1 MRKSEDLKPR
11 LSRFARLM
19 APRMRTPSRPV
30 GFWLL
35 LMLTTPVV
43 GELVPTSK
51 QPARMTKEDP
61 PEGWSEYEITRARNI
76 QRNNAKLRAL
86 GLISAAEEEASNA
99 VALGSSRPSAGTST
113 RSTCP
118 PSKDTDDDDDE
129 QSRCT
134 SSRGKRRRKKG
145 ESVSSS
151 PNRKSLRLKGL
162 APDDGECTQ
171 KRMAPV
177 ENEATTSTSISRQHK
192 EERRKWR
199 EECREARQRAAL
211 EHAAL
216 GAARAARENP
226 TATYDHCLMRVRSM
240 SDPQLR
246 NRVKTI
252 ERAAGKHCV
261 IKMAIMASCLR
272 DEGLWE
278 LAALASGALE
288 RLKALRPPPEEY

>member
-1 MRKSEDLKPR
+1 
-11 LSRFARLM
+11 M
-19 APRMRTPSRPV
+19 A
-30 GFWLL
+30 
-35 LMLTTPVV
+35 
-43 GELVPTSK
+43 E
-51 QPARMTKEDP
+51 EDP

-76 QRNNAKLRAL
+76 ERNNAKLRAL

-99 VALGSSRPSAGTST
+99 VAWGSSSRPTKRITS
-113 RSTCP
+113 P
-118 PSKDTDDDDDE
+118 PSKDADEDDE
-129 QSRCT
+129 EESRCA
-134 SSRGKRRRKKG
+134 SSRRKRRRKKD
-145 ESVSSS
+145 EPVSSS
-151 PNRKSLRLKGL
+151 PSRKSLRLKGL

-177 ENEATTSTSISRQHK
+177 ENETTTSTSISRQQH
-192 EERRKWR
+192 EERQKWR

-226 TATYDHCLMRVRSM
+226 TATYDHCWMRVRSM

-278 LAALASGALE
+278 LAAVASDALE
-288 RLKALRPPPEEY
+288 RLKALRPPPEEV